1 MQIHEPTEEEKK
13 AALDSFFATVR
24 SGQKLASEAEKSLKA
39 HSETLINAIRTGSGQ
54 SEKVSR
60 IIRSVWNG
68 EHKTGLCDDL
78 CGLDYPIGEAVIALI
93 SARVRMGGESDH
105 LIRHIL
111 CKSGEM
117 ELLIEMCATA

>member
-1 MQIHEPTEEEKK
+1 MKLHEPTEAEKK
-13 AALDSFFATVR
+13 SALDSFFKTVR
-24 SGQKLASEAEKSLKA
+24 ASQKSASEAENSLKS
-39 HSETLINAIRTGSGQ
+39 HSDTLIRAIRAGSGQ

-68 EHKTGLCDDL
+68 NHKTGLCDDL
-78 CGLDYPIGEAVIALI
+78 CGLDYNICEAVVALI
-93 SARVRMGGESDH
+93 SARVFMGGEADG

-117 ELLIEMCATA
+117 ERLLREC